1 MMNFRRQV
9 SEKLTPDVLDKIKKA
24 PKPTKVAEVLAVT
37 KQFPGM
43 AMTFDEIA
51 EIINVSD
58 IGRDEKSRPSEYN
71 ADEVAKNPELR
82 VIRTPT
88 ETLIRYVN
96 QER

>member
-1 MMNFRRQV
+1 MNFRKQV
-9 SEKLTPDVLDKIKKA
+9 SEKLTPDVMDKIRKS
-24 PKPTKVAEVLAVT
+24 PKPTKVAEVLAVV

-58 IGRDEKSRPSEYN
+58 IGREEKSRPSEYN
-71 ADEVAKNPELR
+71 AAEVAKHPDMR
-82 VIRTPT
+82 VVRTPT
-88 ETLIRYVN
+88 ETFIRYVN